1 MASIELQK
9 GEKSGLPQYGVENNV
24 TSIPGIEL
32 LAKWKKE
39 QGLDSREDEEDD
51 ANWEVDDDEDASDI
65 EGDWIDV
72 ESDKEIN
79 ISDSDD
85 DNEEDEQEQEP
96 EKGKAKIGKAED
108 NEDEVSDL
116 ELSSDDDDEDSE
128 ENKDGKA
135 VADSEEPPTK
145 KQKIRN
151 ENADINAEQAM
162 NELLSSRILTPA
174 DFAKL
179 EELRTEAG
187 VSKLWVFQ
195 MKKLLIPLPW

>member
-96 EKGKAKIGKAED
+96 EKGKAK
-108 NEDEVSDL
+108 
-116 ELSSDDDDEDSE
+116 
-128 ENKDGKA
+128 
-135 VADSEEPPTK
+135 
-145 KQKIRN
+145 
-151 ENADINAEQAM
+151 
-162 NELLSSRILTPA
+162 
-174 DFAKL
+174 
-179 EELRTEAG
+179 
-187 VSKLWVFQ
+187 
-195 MKKLLIPLPW
+195 